1 MQNQRQCFLID
12 NDEDDREIFALALH
26 EIDRQLPFETA
37 AGGPEALARMS
48 TDPAFSPTVIF
59 LDMNMP
65 LMSGPQCLQAI
76 RDMERF
82 RDTPVYIL
90 STSSDP
96 FAREEVLR
104 LGATDFLVKPCSF
117 GDMVALLSSVI
128 QLQNQD
134 HEQAMD
140 KDGPSFSANDE
151 Q

>member
-1 MQNQRQCFLID
+1 MHNQRQCFLID

-26 EIDRQLPFETA
+26 EIDSQLPFESA
-37 AGGPEALARMS
+37 AGGLEALAKMN
-48 TDPAFSPTVIF
+48 TDPTFSPSVIF

-76 RDMERF
+76 RGMERF

-90 STSSDP
+90 STTSDP
-96 FAREEVLR
+96 FVREEVLQ

-128 QLQNQD
+128 QLQNHD

-140 KDGPSFSANDE
+140 KDELPFSANEE

>member
-1 MQNQRQCFLID
+1 MHNQRPCFLID
-12 NDEDDREIFALALH
+12 NDEDDREIFALALR
-26 EIDRQLPFETA
+26 EIHSQLPFETA
-37 AGGPEALARMS
+37 AGGPEALARMN
-48 TDPAFSPTVIF
+48 TDPVFSPSVIF

-76 RDMERF
+76 RGIERF

-96 FAREEVLR
+96 FVREEVIR

-128 QLQNQD
+128 QLQTYD
-134 HEQAMD
+134 HEKATD
-140 KDGPSFSANDE
+140 KDGHSFSANDK